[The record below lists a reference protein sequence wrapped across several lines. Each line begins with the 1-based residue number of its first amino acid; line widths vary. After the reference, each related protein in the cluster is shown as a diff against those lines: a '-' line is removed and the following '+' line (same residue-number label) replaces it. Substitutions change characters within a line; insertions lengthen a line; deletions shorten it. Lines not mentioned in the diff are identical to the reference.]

1 MIRKVTET
9 NFMAEEKIAL
19 KTGNGFHP
27 GSNRRNRA
35 YGSATE
41 KKTRS
46 FQFKFGKFIMQ
57 LLVMAMIV
65 ALSIGC
71 YFVISHYFVQSV
83 QVVGES
89 MVPTLQP
96 DTHYLL
102 NRWAFHNRDPKVGD
116 VVVLRDPADHGI
128 SVKRIVATGGQA
140 VLFKDGKVFIN
151 GKQLVEPYLL
161 PDTHTYTYSQAK
173 EQLITCGNDQYFVL
187 GDNRLKSIDS
197 RVYGAVPRENILGL
211 VVLE

>member
-1 MIRKVTET
+1 
-9 NFMAEEKIAL
+9 MAEEKISL
-19 KTGNGFHP
+19 KLAMVSIPEQQKHV
-27 GSNRRNRA
+27 A
-35 YGSATE
+35 YGIATE
-41 KKTRS
+41 NKTRTMRLN
-46 FQFKFGKFIMQ
+46 FGNFVAQ

-65 ALSIGC
+65 GLSIGC
-71 YFVISHYFVQSV
+71 YFVISRYFLQSV

-96 DTHYLL
+96 DAHYLL

-128 SVKRIVATGGQA
+128 SVKRIVATAGQA

-151 GKQLVEPYLL
+151 GKEFAEPYLL
-161 PDTHTYTYSQAK
+161 PETHTYTYSQAK
-173 EQLITCGNDQYFVL
+173 EQLITCGNDQFFVL

-197 RVYGAVPRENILGL
+197 RVYGSVPRANILGL
-211 VVLE
+211 VVLK

>member
-1 MIRKVTET
+1 MTMVSIPEQPTHVT
-9 NFMAEEKIAL
+9 
-19 KTGNGFHP
+19 
-27 GSNRRNRA
+27 
-35 YGSATE
+35 YGSATG
-41 KKTRS
+41 KKTRT
-46 FQFKFGKFIMQ
+46 FKFNFGNFIIQ

-65 ALSIGC
+65 GMSIGC

-96 DTHYLL
+96 DAHYLL
-102 NRWAFHNRDPKVGD
+102 NRWAFHNRNPEVGD

-128 SVKRIVATGGQA
+128 SVKRVVATAGQA

-151 GKQLVEPYLL
+151 GKQLSEPYLL
-161 PDTHTYTYSQAK
+161 PDTHTYTYAQAK
-173 EQLITCGNDQYFVL
+173 EQLITVGTGQYFVL

-197 RVYGAVPRENILGL
+197 RVYGAVPRENIFGL
-211 VVLE
+211 VVLK